1 VGAVLVVALWEAVA
15 RAARLGRRS
24 RRRGEVMVVGTLL
37 VAIVALLVDSDPLSA
52 ATDLLIAANTLVI
65 GVVIGRAL
73 LRERTVTISTL
84 AGALS
89 LYLLIGLLFA
99 QLYQAAQQIS
109 GHAFSFA
116 AGSVERFELVYF
128 SFITLTTVGY
138 GDVVPALDTTRALAA
153 TEAVTGQLFLVTI
166 VARVIATMGHERPSR
181 FRDTRDP

>member
-1 VGAVLVVALWEAVA
+1 MGAVLVVALWEAVA

-89 LYLLIGLLFA
+89 LYLLP
-99 QLYQAAQQIS
+99 
-109 GHAFSFA
+109 
-116 AGSVERFELVYF
+116 GSSSPSSIR
-128 SFITLTTVGY
+128 
-138 GDVVPALDTTRALAA
+138 
-153 TEAVTGQLFLVTI
+153 
-166 VARVIATMGHERPSR
+166 RPSR
-181 FRDTRDP
+181 SRATPSASPPDPSSASSSSTSASSR